1 MAPQKQPGGAG
12 DPRLV
17 NLAQRQAVVNSAQN
31 MWQPI
36 FTQTLTG
43 TLAGQVVTV
52 PFRNVGLIKRF
63 LVKISGSFAQG
74 AAETQTITKF
84 GNANVVSNFTL
95 TDLSNQVRI
104 NTTGWH
110 LHFLAS
116 ARRQA
121 VFGAAYTTDSPA
133 AMGNVYAPIKMPSPV
148 TTIQTWQQYYE
159 VPVSYGDLDLRGAIY
174 AGVVNATG
182 QLQFTINP
190 NFSVAS
196 TADETPAVYKSSTA
210 QIGVLTAITV
220 TVYQNYLDQLPR
232 DQKSGATILPALDLA
247 IAYDIKNTTITALS
261 VNNDNP
267 ISYANFRDFLST
279 VAIYDNTGLNAAT
292 DITAWRIRAAN
303 YTSIIDL
310 DPTTVALIGGRWNMS
325 DDFPAGVYY
334 FDHRAKPIS
343 TLQYGNMQLI
353 INPNNVVGAGSQV
366 LVGWEALAYI
376 NEITNA
382 GSLYGQ

>member
-1 MAPQKQPGGAG
+1 MAPQKAPGGAG
-12 DPRLV
+12 NPALI
-17 NLAQRQAVVNSAQN
+17 NLASRQAVVNTAQN

-36 FTQTLTG
+36 FTQTLSG

-84 GNANVVSNFTL
+84 GNANVLSNITL

-121 VFGAAYTTDSPA
+121 IFGAAYTTDSPA
-133 AMGNVYAPIKMPSPV
+133 SMGNVYTPIKMPSPV
-148 TTIQTWQQYYE
+148 TTIQTWQTYYE
-159 VPVSYGDLDLRGAIY
+159 VPVSYGDVDLRGAIY

-196 TADETPAVYKSSTA
+196 TATETPAVYKSSTA

-261 VNNDNP
+261 ASNDNP

-279 VAIYDNTGLNAAT
+279 TAVYDNQALNAAT

-310 DPTTVALIGGRWNMS
+310 DPVTVALIGGRWNMS
-325 DDFPAGVYY
+325 NDFPAGVYY

-353 INPNNVVGAGSQV
+353 INPSSVAGVASQV